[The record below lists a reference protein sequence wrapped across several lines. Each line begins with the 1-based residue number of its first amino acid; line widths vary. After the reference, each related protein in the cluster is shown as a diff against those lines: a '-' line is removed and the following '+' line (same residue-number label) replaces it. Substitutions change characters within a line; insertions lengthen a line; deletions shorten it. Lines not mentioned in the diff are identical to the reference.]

1 MGNIFLTSQTK
12 KDMSKLDVIL
22 NTALRLVYGVRVA
35 REVHTLDL
43 YTKSNLFSL
52 SFHRQY
58 FLLNIFFFFGFFI
71 YPEESRYM
79 MNGFRLSPAVGLA
92 FP

>member
-1 MGNIFLTSQTK
+1 MVYSYYIGLSTLTHSGK
-12 KDMSKLDVIL
+12 
-22 NTALRLVYGVRVA
+22 Y
-35 REVHTLDL
+35 
-43 YTKSNLFSL
+43 
-52 SFHRQY
+52 Y
-58 FLLNIFFFFGFFI
+58 FITTPSCSCSHSAWVTFFDFIFFDLFI